1 MIEREELSN
10 LAAKITEKETKAIEK
25 FTQAVKAKGV
35 SSETIDK
42 IIKSESFA
50 PKLESVNEKVKEKL
64 TQKKLEMSAQK
75 KQKQPNTA
83 VATHDLGN
91 NNGGGGGGG
100 KVDLKH
106 GTKGILMCN
115 GVQTD
120 SEVIYWRNVPGDST
134 YESPITPHHGEHH
147 DTYVTFRYDMGGWNN
162 IRMGIEIMVV
172 TAHAMG
178 RTLVQTYIYIMLI
191 RLN

>member
-10 LAAKITEKETKAIEK
+10 LAAKISEKETKAIEK

-75 KQKQPNTA
+75 EQKQPNA
-83 VATHDLGN
+83 PVATHDMV
-91 NNGGGGGGG
+91 GGGGGG

-147 DTYVTFRYDMGGWNN
+147 DTYITFRYDMGGWNN

-178 RTLVQTYIYIMLI
+178 RTLVITQRYIIS